1 MIPKCPRK
9 ISHSVRPNPEHA
21 VAGYRIQ
28 STWYQK
34 VLEYFCGKTAWQ
46 RYRHLIPHTKK
57 RVEKNIT
64 GSEGGAQQVCRAVDA
79 ATTPVEHVGVY
90 HRRTNVFVPE

>member
-1 MIPKCPRK
+1 MVSKGAGVFLWK
-9 ISHSVRPNPEHA
+9 NSLATISSSDTSYE
-21 VAGYRIQ
+21 
-28 STWYQK
+28 
-34 VLEYFCGKTAWQ
+34 
-46 RYRHLIPHTKK
+46 K